1 MPDARDRRP
10 GEGADETDLGV
21 RDAAERIRRGDVAA
35 ITLVEGCLA
44 RVRALDPGVQ
54 AWAHLD
60 PDGALAAARERD
72 AEARAGR
79 LRGPLHGVPL
89 GIKDIFDVA
98 GMPTTA
104 GARAFAHTRPSRDC
118 TAVARLR
125 AAGAVILGKTHTTQF
140 AFRDPA
146 PTRNPWNHAHTPGG
160 SSSGSAAAVAARMV
174 PGAIGSQTVGSIL
187 RPAAYCGVVG
197 LKGFH
202 GLVPLDGVVPL
213 AWSFDHAGPF
223 ARSVGDAALLL
234 AVLGDVSL
242 EPTPVP
248 APRLAVGRQLFDR
261 AQPALRG
268 HLEGVVE
275 RLAAAGARVT
285 ELDLP
290 PSFAEIHAAGQVILE
305 VEAATYHQP
314 AFARHATD
322 YGPGIAEAVAGGLKR
337 PATEYVTANR
347 TRLAFREAM
356 LPLLEAHDA
365 LLSPTAPGPAPAGLG
380 WTGDA
385 SLCAPW
391 SSAGVPSITIPT
403 GLDTAGLPLALQLVQ
418 APTGLAR
425 LLGVAAWCERLVAF
439 DARPRE

>member
-1 MPDARDRRP
+1 MSAEPL
-10 GEGADETDLGV
+10 TDLGV
-21 RDAAERIRRGDVAA
+21 RAAADLVRRGDGAAVA
-35 ITLVEGCLA
+35 LVEACLA
-44 RVRALDPGVQ
+44 RVRAREPEVQ
-54 AWAHLD
+54 AWAYLD
-60 PDGALAAARERD
+60 AEGALAAARERD

-104 GARAFAHTRPSRDC
+104 GARAFAHTHPSRDS

-187 RPAAYCGVVG
+187 RPAAYCGIVG

-223 ARSVGDAALLL
+223 ARSVADAALILS
-234 AVLGDVSL
+234 VLGDVAL
-242 EPTPVP
+242 EPAPVQ
-248 APRLAVGRQLFDR
+248 APRLAVGRQLLDR
-261 AQPALRG
+261 AEPTLRR
-268 HLEGVVE
+268 HLEGLAE

-285 ELDLP
+285 EVALP
-290 PSFAEIHAAGQVILE
+290 PSFAGIHAAGQVMLE
-305 VEAATYHQP
+305 VEAATYHQA
-314 AFARHATD
+314 AFARHAAD
-322 YGPGIAEAVAGGLKR
+322 YGPGIGEAVTNGLKR
-337 PATEYVTANR
+337 PATEYVAANR
-347 TRLAFREAM
+347 ARLAFREAM
-356 LPLLEAHDA
+356 LPLLEGHDA
-365 LLSPTAPGPAPAGLG
+365 LLSPTAPGPAPAGLA

-391 SSAGVPSITIPT
+391 SSAGVPSITLPT
-403 GLDTAGLPLALQLVQ
+403 GLDAAGLPLALQLVQ
-418 APTGLAR
+418 GPAGLAR

>member
-1 MPDARDRRP
+1 ML
-10 GEGADETDLGV
+10 TDLGV
-21 RDAAERIRRGDVAA
+21 RDAAERIRRGETSPVALTEA
-35 ITLVEGCLA
+35 CLA
-44 RVRALDPGVQ
+44 RVRALEPEVQ
-54 AWAHLD
+54 AWAHID
-60 PDGALAAARERD
+60 ADGALAAARERE

-104 GARAFAHTRPSRDC
+104 GARAFAHTRPTRDC

-125 AAGAVILGKTHTTQF
+125 AAGGVMLGKTHTTQF

-146 PTRNPWNHAHTPGG
+146 PTRNPWNRAHTPGG

-187 RPAAYCGVVG
+187 RPAAFCGVVG

-223 ARSVGDAALLL
+223 ARSVGDAALILS
-234 AVLGDVSL
+234 VMGDIAL
-242 EPTPVP
+242 EPAPVT

-261 AQPALRG
+261 AEPALRR
-268 HLEGVVE
+268 HLESVVQ
-275 RLAAAGARVT
+275 RLAAAGARVS
-285 ELDLP
+285 ELTLP
-290 PSFAEIHAAGQVILE
+290 REFDAIHAAGLVMLE

-314 AFARHATD
+314 NFAKHAAD
-322 YGPGIAEAVAGGLKR
+322 FGAGIGEAVASGLKR
-337 PATEYVTANR
+337 PATEYVAANR
-347 TRLAFREAM
+347 ARLAFREAM

-391 SSAGVPSITIPT
+391 SSAGVPSITVPT
-403 GLDTAGLPLALQLVQ
+403 GLDEAGLPLALQLVQ
-418 APTGLAR
+418 APAGLAR
-425 LLGVAAWCERLVAF
+425 LLGVAAWCERVVAF

>member
-1 MPDARDRRP
+1 MLN
-10 GEGADETDLGV
+10 DLGV
-21 RDAAERIRRGDVAA
+21 REAAERIRTGACSPVALTEA
-35 ITLVEGCLA
+35 CLA
-44 RVRALDPGVQ
+44 RVRALEPEVQ
-54 AWAHLD
+54 AWAHVD
-60 PDGALAAARERD
+60 ADGALAAARERE

-104 GARAFAHTRPSRDC
+104 GARAFAHTHPTRDS

-125 AAGAVILGKTHTTQF
+125 AAGGIMLGKTHTTQF

-146 PTRNPWNHAHTPGG
+146 PTRNPWNRAHTPGG

-187 RPAAYCGVVG
+187 RPAAFCGVVG

-223 ARSVGDAALLL
+223 ARSVADAALILS
-234 AVLGDVSL
+234 VLGDVAL
-242 EPTPVP
+242 EPMPVT

-261 AQPALRG
+261 AEPALRR
-268 HLEGVVE
+268 HLESVVQ
-275 RLAAAGARVT
+275 RLTGAGARVS
-285 ELDLP
+285 ELTLP
-290 PSFAEIHAAGQVILE
+290 RELEGIHAAGLVMLE

-314 AFARHATD
+314 AFAKHAAD
-322 YGPGIAEAVAGGLKR
+322 FGAGIGEAVASGLKR
-337 PATEYVTANR
+337 PATEYVAANR
-347 TRLAFREAM
+347 ARLAFREAM

-365 LLSPTAPGPAPAGLG
+365 LLSPTASGPAPAGLG

-391 SSAGVPSITIPT
+391 SSAGVPSITVPT
-403 GLDTAGLPLALQLVQ
+403 GLDEAGLPLALQLVQ
-418 APTGLAR
+418 APAGLAR
-425 LLGVAAWCERLVAF
+425 LLGVAAWCERVVAF